1 MSDRKQSVEG
11 LKMLNIETIHSE
23 GNFEFK
29 IEMTEEF
36 ENWFKKEQ
44 GLKNWSEKRFNE
56 WFKAMVS
63 SGLPEVHK
71 ILLAD
76 SVDAA
81 TGQKVVE
88 GKNWAL

>member
-1 MSDRKQSVEG
+1 MSKKEEVEG
-11 LKMLNIETIHSE
+11 LKMLNIETIHSD
-23 GNFEFK
+23 GSFEFK

-44 GLKNWSEKRFNE
+44 GLKKWSEKRFNE
-56 WFKAMVS
+56 WFKEMVS

-76 SVDAA
+76 SVNAA
-81 TGQKVVE
+81 TGKKIREDQV
-88 GKNWAL
+88 

>member
-56 WFKAMVS
+56 WFKEMVS

-88 GKNWAL
+88 GKN

>member
-1 MSDRKQSVEG
+1 MSDKSVEG

-56 WFKAMVS
+56 WFKGMVS

-88 GKNWAL
+88 GKN

>member
-1 MSDRKQSVEG
+1 MSKKQQSVEG
-11 LKMLNIETIHSE
+11 LKMLNIETIHSD

-44 GLKNWSEKRFNE
+44 GLKKWSEKRFNE
-56 WFKAMVS
+56 WFKEMVS

-76 SVDAA
+76 SVDAS
-81 TGQKVVE
+81 TGKKVGEV
-88 GKNWAL
+88 

>member
-1 MSDRKQSVEG
+1 MSNKSVEG

-56 WFKAMVS
+56 WFKGMVS

-88 GKNWAL
+88 GKN

>member
-1 MSDRKQSVEG
+1 MSNKSVEG

-56 WFKAMVS
+56 WFKEMVS

-88 GKNWAL
+88 GKN